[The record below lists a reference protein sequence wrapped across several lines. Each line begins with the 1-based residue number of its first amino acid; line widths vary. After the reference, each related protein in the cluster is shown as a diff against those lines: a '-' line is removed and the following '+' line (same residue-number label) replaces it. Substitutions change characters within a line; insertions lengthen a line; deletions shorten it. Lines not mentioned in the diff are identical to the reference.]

1 MKTLTPC
8 PITQRQA
15 AEYITAKHRHHKPAR
30 GDIFRIGAEIDGQLV
45 GIIQCGR
52 PSARC
57 LQDGRTVEAVRL
69 CTDGTENAC
78 SFLYAKAARVA
89 KELGYKRIY
98 TYILENENGASLK
111 ASGWLFDGMTKG
123 GSWDTP
129 SRRRTDKAPTC
140 KKQRWVKYL

>member
-1 MKTLTPC
+1 MNATPL
-8 PITQRQA
+8 TQRQA
-15 AEYITAKHRHHKPAR
+15 AEFVENLHRHHKPAR
-30 GDIFRIGAEIDGQLV
+30 GDVFRIGAEINGRLV
-45 GIIQCGR
+45 GVIQCGR
-52 PSARC
+52 PSARG
-57 LQDGRTVEAVRL
+57 LQDGKTLEATRL

-98 TYILENENGASLK
+98 TYILESENGASLK
-111 ASGWLFDGMTKG
+111 ASGWKFDGMTKG

-140 KKQRWVKYL
+140 PKQRWVKCL